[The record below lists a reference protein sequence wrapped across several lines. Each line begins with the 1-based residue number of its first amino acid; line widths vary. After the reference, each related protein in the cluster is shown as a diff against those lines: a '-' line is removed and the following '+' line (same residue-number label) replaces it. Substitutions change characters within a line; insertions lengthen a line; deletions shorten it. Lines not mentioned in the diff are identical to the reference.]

1 LAQNSWADTTPSENP
16 ESLTKRLEGIDVLV
30 VEDETDTRELI
41 AEAIRQHGG
50 RTKTADSYEAALAA
64 LKDFTPDI
72 LLVDIGMPTHD
83 GYALIKM
90 VRSLAHLK
98 RTPAI
103 AVTAYAGESDRHTAL
118 EAGFQAHVSKPFDP
132 VTLVDQIT
140 DLIYQHQA

>member
-1 LAQNSWADTTPSENP
+1 
-16 ESLTKRLEGIDVLV
+16 
-30 VEDETDTRELI
+30 
-41 AEAIRQHGG
+41 
-50 RTKTADSYEAALAA
+50 
-64 LKDFTPDI
+64 
-72 LLVDIGMPTHD
+72 MPTHD

-118 EAGFQAHVSKPFDP
+118 EAGFQAQPFDP